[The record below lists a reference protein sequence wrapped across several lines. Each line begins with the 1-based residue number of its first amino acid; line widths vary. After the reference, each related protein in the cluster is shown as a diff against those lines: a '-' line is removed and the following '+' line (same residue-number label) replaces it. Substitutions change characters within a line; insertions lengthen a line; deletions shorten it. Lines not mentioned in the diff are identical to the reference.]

1 MKYEEALKQLEQIVG
16 QLENG
21 ELGIEELTV
30 KLKKAKEL
38 LQSCKEK
45 LTQTD
50 EEVKKILADDK

>member
-50 EEVKKILADDK
+50 EDVKKILADDK